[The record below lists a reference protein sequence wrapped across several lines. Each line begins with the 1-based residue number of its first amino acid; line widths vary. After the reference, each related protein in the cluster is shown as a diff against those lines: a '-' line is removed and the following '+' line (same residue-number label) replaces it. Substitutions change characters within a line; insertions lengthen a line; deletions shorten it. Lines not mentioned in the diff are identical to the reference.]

1 MNIEALVEHGHKIF
15 LRSFESLPDSEWDTA
30 GACGKW
36 SARDVIGHV
45 TIMEHVLDEVLLGF
59 AGGGDTPYLTRIGAI
74 GMDAFL
80 VEQLTENQL
89 LPLQAI
95 LTEYQLTYDH
105 IRVLLP
111 QIPAESWSKPGTLPW
126 YGDIYALD
134 DFLVYSNYAH
144 KREHSAQLA
153 LFSEKS
159 EVRNQKS
166 EETGDADAKE
176 I

>member
-15 LRSFESLPDSEWDTA
+15 IHSFEGLPESAWDTA
-30 GACGKW
+30 GACGAW
-36 SARDVIGHV
+36 SPKDVIGHV
-45 TIMEHVLDEVLLGF
+45 TIMEHMLDEVLLGF
-59 AGGGDTPYLTRIGAI
+59 AGGGDTPYMTQVGAV

-80 VEQLTENQL
+80 AAQLAENQL

-105 IRVLLP
+105 VRTLIP
-111 QIPAESWSKPGTLPW
+111 QVAAEEWSKVGTLPW

-134 DFLVYSNYAH
+134 DYVVYSNYAH

-153 LFSEKS
+153 LFSDQFKS
-159 EVRNQKS
+159 
-166 EETGDADAKE
+166 
-176 I
+176 